1 MQLLNIIRIN
11 KKRIGYKDMK
21 KDSLFVKVMA
31 GILAGLMI
39 VSVLAIAVIY
49 FLQ

>member
-1 MQLLNIIRIN
+1 
-11 KKRIGYKDMK
+11 MK